1 MQKVAA
7 LTNKQESFV
16 GAVVAGASLTDAYRQ
31 AYNVRPVTKGKTV
44 WEAASRLAS
53 TLKVS
58 ARLSELKAK
67 VEVQMIESIEA
78 QRKAVLTQLWAEAT
92 DPENPA
98 ACRVRALE
106 LLGRTGSLRLFEEQ
120 ISVKADWSMPEL
132 QAELELRLL
141 GLISGS

>member
-92 DPENPA
+92 DANSGPSRTRFRGEGERRSGLNPNSIPA
-98 ACRVRALE
+98 
-106 LLGRTGSLRLFEEQ
+106 GSRTAIPG
-120 ISVKADWSMPEL
+120 
-132 QAELELRLL
+132 
-141 GLISGS
+141 